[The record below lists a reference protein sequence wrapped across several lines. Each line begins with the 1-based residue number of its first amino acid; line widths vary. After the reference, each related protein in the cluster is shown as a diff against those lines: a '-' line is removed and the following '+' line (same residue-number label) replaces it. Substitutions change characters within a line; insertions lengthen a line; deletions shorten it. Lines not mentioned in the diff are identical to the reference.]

1 MRSALLP
8 QVALKG
14 SRMGQEEAPASSPAP
29 SSGDGFQSFGGRF
42 FSRMPFF
49 PVFGPS
55 LPFYWNESY
64 YPPAPPAP
72 PVQPRYICTK
82 SEDEEGNEKFL
93 CEPERPVA
101 PPPFVAPLNPFI
113 QRQPVLFA
121 RPYGGRFFF

>member
-1 MRSALLP
+1 MRNGFLP
-8 QVALKG
+8 QVALNG
-14 SRMGQEEAPASSPAP
+14 RRLGQGEAPAASPAH
-29 SSGDGFQSFGGRF
+29 SQGDGFQGFGGRF

-64 YPPAPPAP
+64 YPAPPAP

-82 SEDEEGNEKFL
+82 TEDKNGDDKFV
-93 CEPERPVA
+93 CEPERPPA
-101 PPPFVAPLNPFI
+101 PPPFVAPFNPFL